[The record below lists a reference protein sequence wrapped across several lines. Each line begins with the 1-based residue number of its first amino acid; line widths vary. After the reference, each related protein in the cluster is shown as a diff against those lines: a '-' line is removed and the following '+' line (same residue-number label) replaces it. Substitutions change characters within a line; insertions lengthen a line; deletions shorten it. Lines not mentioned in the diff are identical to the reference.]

1 MPTAARI
8 VAAVLLAALGWFVSE
23 LIKPLFPPEQQ
34 TGWFSEANAVIGF
47 LVGWVFMGK
56 RAGDTYSGALGYG
69 LTGAVL
75 LVIWGLFLHSFYEMI
90 EKSLRK
96 QYDQPL
102 EAVVAIF
109 EIMIKHAPVLI
120 NPIVIGTLLIG
131 SMIIGVIVEFVG
143 RRFE

>member
-1 MPTAARI
+1 MPTAARL
-8 VAAVLLAALGWFVSE
+8 VAAVLFAVLGWFVSE
-23 LIKPLFPPEQQ
+23 LVKPLFPPEQQ

-47 LVGWVFMGK
+47 LVGWVFVGK

-69 LTGAVL
+69 ITGALL

-96 QYDQPL
+96 QYDDAL
-102 EAVVAIF
+102 EAVVAVF
-109 EIMIKHAPVLI
+109 EIMIKHGPVLI
-120 NPIVIGTLLIG
+120 DPVVVGTLLAG
-131 SMIIGVIVEFVG
+131 SMVIGLIVEFVG